1 VKRPTFD
8 LLTAIEWYV
17 ADYEVE
23 PTTMQSYRSHLT
35 RFAVW
40 LGATKRPVTLS
51 SVEPETVEAY
61 LRTAKN
67 QHTKM
72 NKCIALKSFARYLAR
87 KQIWYAGTK
96 EQRTSVLED
105 VQQPKPSPTGMPGY
119 SDDELRGMLR
129 AVDRGPNR
137 LRNKAVIAVELHG
150 FRSKEVRL
158 MLKRNVV
165 MAKANEIQGEFIID
179 SEARTKKG
187 TGGVRNVPME
197 PFAKDA
203 ILAYVRIERPD
214 YRGTPDDEPLFL
226 TDTGAAYSPN
236 GWHAMAQRLR
246 HWCAEERIPFKQHR
260 LRPTRTRQLHEAGWE
275 DSAIMEALGWKSVA
289 MLRRYLGKIS
299 VTRLKRYPMT
309 LNRVFGPA
317 A

>member
-1 VKRPTFD
+1 MARRTFTGRYRDTRVKRPTFD
-8 LLTAIEWYV
+8 LLTAIQGSV

-40 LGATKRPVTLS
+40 LGATRRPVTLR

-105 VQQPKPSPTGMPGY
+105 VQQPKPTPTGMPGY

-137 LRNKAVIAVELHG
+137 LRNKAVIAVQLHG

-187 TGGVRNVPME
+187 TGGVRNVPTVRHE
-197 PFAKDA
+197 P
-203 ILAYVRIERPD
+203 V
-214 YRGTPDDEPLFL
+214 
-226 TDTGAAYSPN
+226 S
-236 GWHAMAQRLR
+236 
-246 HWCAEERIPFKQHR
+246 
-260 LRPTRTRQLHEAGWE
+260 
-275 DSAIMEALGWKSVA
+275 S
-289 MLRRYLGKIS
+289 
-299 VTRLKRYPMT
+299 TRLDGRTARSWRPSAGSRSRCSVGIWARPQSPDSIA
-309 LNRVFGPA
+309 LQ
-317 A
+317 